1 MSDFLAHL
9 RKPEVPDWLR
19 VVYCLIFLVAFA
31 HAVVTE
37 GALTCCPLGYAD
49 LETFVDCGQAA
60 AVWTGA
66 AIALVEVTVYMV
78 LLVPRAYNKIKDE
91 GIAVGVERGRAEGR
105 AEGKAEGKAE
115 GRAEGVDATLA
126 AMRAAMRDAGV
137 DEETRRRVEDDV
149 ARRNGQ

>member
-9 RKPEVPDWLR
+9 RATEFPNRLR
-19 VVYCLIFLVAFA
+19 VVYCLIFLAAFA

-37 GALTCCPLGYAD
+37 GALTCCPPGYAD
-49 LETFVDCGQAA
+49 LKTFVQCAQAA
-60 AVWTGA
+60 AAWTAA

-78 LLVPRAYNKIKDE
+78 LLVPKAYNKIKDE

-105 AEGKAEGKAE
+105 AEGE
-115 GRAEGVDATLA
+115 RAERERNLA
-126 AMRAAMRDAGV
+126 AMREAMRNAGV

-149 ARRNGQ
+149 ARRNGY